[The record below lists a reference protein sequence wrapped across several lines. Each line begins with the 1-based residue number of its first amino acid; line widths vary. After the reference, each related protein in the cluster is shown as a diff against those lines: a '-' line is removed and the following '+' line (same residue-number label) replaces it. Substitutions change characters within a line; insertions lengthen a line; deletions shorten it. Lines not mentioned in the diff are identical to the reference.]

1 MADAANNSNHSNN
14 SIMDIKY
21 YRLTPL
27 DLTTPNYLNKFMPIE
42 RALELLDT
50 GKLWFANPECWNDPF
65 ESRFLTA
72 KYTAKNS
79 PNTKAKGFP
88 WKDKLFCC
96 CFTENSTSEASW
108 KAYAKDDM
116 VVNLTFKRADFIKVL
131 ANYAQTPGHK
141 VFFDKVEYKRT
152 NDLYKR
158 VTQIPFGPTLKNN
171 NFGSDEMNARLML
184 LKRVSFEYEKE
195 FRAMIVKPRATKGE
209 GIYLDLPTPLPSL
222 IKGIT
227 FGPLVGDRTFSLL
240 KDTLI
245 SKYGFNPSQIH
256 QSELYKEGN
265 QKVLTI

>member
-1 MADAANNSNHSNN
+1 MEYITH
-14 SIMDIKY
+14 
-21 YRLTPL
+21 YRLSTA
-27 DLTTPNYLNKFMPIE
+27 DLTTPNYLSKFMPIE

-79 PNTKAKGFP
+79 LNTKAKRFP

-108 KAYAKDDM
+108 KAYGKDDM
-116 VVNLTFKRADFIKVL
+116 VVNLTFKRAEFIDVL
-131 ANYAQTPGHK
+131 CKSGYK

-152 NDLYKR
+152 NDLRKR
-158 VTQIPFGPTLKNN
+158 VTQIPFDPPLKDS

-195 FRAMIVKPRATKGE
+195 FRAMIVKPRAAKGE

-222 IKGIT
+222 IKDIT
-227 FGPLVGDRTFSLL
+227 FGPLVGDRIFSLL

-245 SKYGFNPSQIH
+245 SKYGFNSSQIH

-265 QKVLTI
+265 SKVLTI